1 MISVGCFSKTSGFLF
16 INARES
22 VNAVLNLEIILTLS
36 TAVRLSNGSVFVKTL
51 LELEVRPH
59 LITQPLDA
67 FLEPLVPPPQQCD
80 LCVQLCLRH
89 RPATRHTHVSTGI
102 CPPQL
107 WRRPRH
113 SRHMRHRLTHIP
125 PRRHILRLC
134 PYTVLRHPT
143 QIVLLHFASLH
154 RLGFLLI
161 HFSQNGFVSRQGHE

>member
-1 MISVGCFSKTSGFLF
+1 MRHSLRSLLCPRHFLRSLLCPRHFLRSVLFPRYSRRSLHTFSL
-16 INARES
+16 
-22 VNAVLNLEIILTLS
+22 VQ
-36 TAVRLSNGSVFVKTL
+36 
-51 LELEVRPH
+51 LEVRPH
-59 LITQPLDA
+59 LVTQPLHA
-67 FLEPLVPPPQQCD
+67 LLEPLVPPPQQCD

-89 RPATRHTHVSTGI
+89 RSATRYAHVSTGI

-113 SRHMRHRLTHIP
+113 TRHMRHRLTHIP
-125 PRRHILRLC
+125 PRRHTLRLC

-161 HFSQNGFVSRQGHE
+161 HFSQNGFVSRRGYE